1 MNIVS
6 SVEPKQHQKRTS
18 SSIRQLNHS
27 WNTSKIEFSLTS
39 SIPNTRNLKSK
50 IQTMIT
56 HQRLKRC
63 LSNETT
69 SPITVDKKQK
79 NSAEPSSF
87 VLVCGQNIC
96 GQLGLSTTIIERH
109 KPQYLKIVN
118 KLNMDENI
126 QYICAG
132 AMHSCAL
139 TVTGYVYTW
148 GCNDDGALGRITN
161 DIDDEYIPGLFVLPE
176 EIKTICAGDS
186 FTVALAKSGRAYI
199 SGCFRSSEG
208 ILGLF
213 EYQQIA
219 QQAMVIPL
227 NQSIKQIACGADFCL
242 LLTENGSIL
251 YSKKNYLSKLI
262 IFKKL
267 LKKTNVFT

>member
-6 SVEPKQHQKRTS
+6 SVEQKQHQIRTLPS
-18 SSIRQLNHS
+18 NRL
-27 WNTSKIEFSLTS
+27 WNTSKIEFYLTT
-39 SIPNTRNLKSK
+39 SIPIARTFKSK
-50 IQTMIT
+50 MQTMIT
-56 HQRLKRC
+56 HHHLKRC

-69 SPITVDKKQK
+69 SLITNEKKQK
-79 NSAEPSSF
+79 ISAQSSSF
-87 VLVCGQNIC
+87 ILVCGQNIC
-96 GQLGLSTTIIERH
+96 GQLGLSTTIIERR
-109 KPQYLKIVN
+109 KPQHLKIIN
-118 KLNMDENI
+118 KLNIDENI

-161 DIDDEYIPGLFVLPE
+161 DIDDEYSPDLCILPE

-213 EYQQIA
+213 EYKQIA
-219 QQAMVIPL
+219 QQAIVIPF

-242 LLTENGSIL
+242 LLTENGSIFL
-251 YSKKNYLSKLI
+251 NSLVSKICL
-262 IFKKL
+262 
-267 LKKTNVFT
+267 TR